1 MSSSNYKIR
10 LPSTVLKYRNVPSNL
25 LIAKIL
31 DRKNNSTERSR
42 IATSTFST
50 YEPRQTTLTT
60 KTANSLNNTLLPSI
74 QKRKTPMYQKGEHKT
89 LDILIPFSLT
99 EESTHNK
106 TISSAAKS
114 FILKHPKKV
123 INNIITEKLNAEKK
137 ITKFKH
143 IMHQKTKR
151 VNLQLPMTSYRYK
164 YKDELYD
171 RINDLDFQHDHL
183 HRRVREALFN
193 DINPM
198 IIFEAYNDPFFKKKE
213 NRVNFLQDI
222 YLVPHLKN
230 TFNLRSENAKA
241 KILNANCITK
251 QICISMNR
259 ERRQRI
265 YLDDQKRI
273 KNFYNIVLKTVRVHK
288 EKNQRLEE
296 GVLIEESFMKNAIYK
311 KVRFASDRVKSI
323 CFSKKFNKE

>member
-25 LIAKIL
+25 LFAKIL
-31 DRKNNSTERSR
+31 DRKNNSAERSR

-106 TISSAAKS
+106 TISNAAKS

-164 YKDELYD
+164 YKE
-171 RINDLDFQHDHL
+171 
-183 HRRVREALFN
+183 V
-193 DINPM
+193 
-198 IIFEAYNDPFFKKKE
+198 
-213 NRVNFLQDI
+213 
-222 YLVPHLKN
+222 
-230 TFNLRSENAKA
+230 
-241 KILNANCITK
+241 IL
-251 QICISMNR
+251 
-259 ERRQRI
+259 
-265 YLDDQKRI
+265 
-273 KNFYNIVLKTVRVHK
+273 
-288 EKNQRLEE
+288 
-296 GVLIEESFMKNAIYK
+296 
-311 KVRFASDRVKSI
+311 
-323 CFSKKFNKE
+323 